1 MNKKD
6 FLEFVE
12 TFLAQSL
19 MRPSTLGVLAIKDP
33 MFVSLL
39 RKGRECREATQT
51 RVLDFINNYQQE
63 KNDDQKNDETS

>member
-1 MNKKD
+1 MLKKD
-6 FLEFVE
+6 FLEKVNDFLNASAIPAA
-12 TFLAQSL
+12 TF
-19 MRPSTLGVLAIKDP
+19 GVLAIGDP
-33 MFVSLL
+33 SFVLKL